1 MSLFGNETMRLI
13 WIIYNLLF
21 PIGFLFLL
29 PRFLFRMKRRGGYK
43 AHFNERFGV
52 YDPDVYKRL
61 EVGGW
66 IWIHAVSVG
75 ELFVALRFME
85 EYRILHPD
93 ARFVLSTT
101 TSTGHKL
108 AEGKIS
114 NPDVLIYFPLDFPL
128 VMKRVLNLIKPNL
141 IVLVELELWPNLIR
155 LARRRKIPV
164 ALINGRISDHSY
176 RGYRKL
182 KLFTRPLLAEVN
194 LFCVQS
200 ENDKDRLIS
209 LGADKDSLYV
219 LNSAKYDMA
228 PPSSEGADEARDMLR
243 SAGIKDDDLILLGG
257 STWAGE
263 ESILLNI
270 YRELESRFHRLK
282 LVLVP
287 RHAERAEAVLKEIE
301 SKGFKPIRRS
311 EISES
316 GETIVG
322 DVLLVDTT
330 GELNRLYPSATVIF
344 VGKSLT
350 EHGGQNIIEPAMCG
364 KPIIVGPNMENFPV
378 VLHDFLS
385 ARALA
390 QVEDAAGLKIAIE
403 SLLSDQSSREAMGER
418 ALQLVQKKAGA
429 VHKTVKLIEKRIS
442 GLV

>member
-1 MSLFGNETMRLI
+1 MRLL

-21 PIGFLFLL
+21 PVGFLFLL
-29 PRFLFRMKRRGGYK
+29 PRFLIRMMRRGGYK
-43 AHFNERFGV
+43 AHFSERFGV
-52 YDPDVYKRL
+52 YDPPVRKRL
-61 EVGGW
+61 EEGGRV
-66 IWIHAVSVG
+66 WIHAVSVG

-85 EYRILHPD
+85 EYRVRYPS

-114 NPDVLIYFPLDFPL
+114 DPDILIYFPLDFPP
-128 VMKRVLNLIKPNL
+128 VMKRVLDLIKPSL

-155 LARRRKIPV
+155 LAKYRKIPV
-164 ALINGRISDHSY
+164 VLINGRISDHSY
-176 RGYRKL
+176 KGYRKL

-200 ENDKDRLIS
+200 ENDKHRLIS
-209 LGADKDSLYV
+209 LGADKDRLYV

-228 PPSSEGADEARDMLR
+228 PPSSEGADKARNMLR
-243 SAGIKDDDLILLGG
+243 AAGIKDDDLILLGG
-257 STWAGE
+257 STWPGE
-263 ESILLNI
+263 ESVLLNI
-270 YRELESRFHRLK
+270 YRDLESRFHRLK

-287 RHAERAEAVLKEIE
+287 RHAERAETVLKEIE

-311 EISES
+311 ELSES
-316 GETIVG
+316 GDNVSG

-350 EHGGQNIIEPAMCG
+350 QHGGQNIIEPAMCG
-364 KPIIVGPNMENFPV
+364 KPIVVGPNMENFPV
-378 VLHDFLS
+378 VIHDFIS

-390 QVEDAAGLKIAIE
+390 QVKDPAGLKIAME
-403 SLLSDQSSREAMGER
+403 SLLSDSPSREAMGER
-418 ALQLVQKKAGA
+418 ALQLVQRKAGA
-429 VHKTVKLIEKRIS
+429 VRRTVELIGKRIS
-442 GLV
+442 GPFPKV